1 MEMALRLDVL
11 ASRPERARAYRAYA
25 ARLKRAGGRAAV
37 RPSATPAAGART
49 VPQWLKRDLD
59 ELIATGSFDALEDAR
74 SAVSDELFALA
85 EAPALGPR
93 VTRVLL
99 ERAGARTVSELA
111 DVLRGGFLPRVPSL
125 DAMGKDALRRLLPE
139 PPSML
144 LASARDAGRLV
155 TGVLAAEGA
164 LAVVSGD
171 TRRGLERVG
180 ELLVLATGIGPRATA
195 DVLRSNDD
203 ALLVRSV
210 VVSRDEVYCIL
221 QGRGPLRVRIVPAED
236 FALASLAATSDR
248 GHLRWLERHAVGKG
262 GLAAA
267 ARGADSEQAIYERLG
282 LPYVVPE
289 LRIGACDSGAVVLA
303 DGSVRGAFHVHTD
316 WSDGS
321 ASIVAMA
328 EAARREGYEYIGI
341 SDHSRAAPYANGL
354 DEGRLFDQKKG
365 IQRARRDVRG
375 IEILHGIEVDI
386 LPDGTL
392 DLADDVL
399 STLDF
404 VIASVHTDTRMD
416 RRAMTQRLLRAVQNP
431 WVTML
436 GHPTGRLLS
445 GKSGYS
451 FDLEAVA
458 DAAREND
465 TWMEINANGHR
476 LDLSPA
482 LLRRA
487 RARGASFAI
496 NPDAHSP
503 EGLAD
508 VALGEC
514 MARRAGLCADSV
526 KNTRGRREMHKLLDE
541 RKRLALRH

>member
-1 MEMALRLDVL
+1 M
-11 ASRPERARAYRAYA
+11 
-25 ARLKRAGGRAAV
+25 
-37 RPSATPAAGART
+37 
-49 VPQWLKRDLD
+49 
-59 ELIATGSFDALEDAR
+59 
-74 SAVSDELFALA
+74 
-85 EAPALGPR
+85 
-93 VTRVLL
+93 
-99 ERAGARTVSELA
+99 
-111 DVLRGGFLPRVPSL
+111 
-125 DAMGKDALRRLLPE
+125 
-139 PPSML
+139 
-144 LASARDAGRLV
+144 
-155 TGVLAAEGA
+155 
-164 LAVVSGD
+164 
-171 TRRGLERVG
+171 
-180 ELLVLATGIGPRATA
+180 
-195 DVLRSNDD
+195 
-203 ALLVRSV
+203 
-210 VVSRDEVYCIL
+210 
-221 QGRGPLRVRIVPAED
+221 
-236 FALASLAATSDR
+236 
-248 GHLRWLERHAVGKG
+248 
-262 GLAAA
+262 
-267 ARGADSEQAIYERLG
+267 
-282 LPYVVPE
+282 PE